1 MTYIARQRD
10 QNHILSLLVASQGDT
25 PDISILKYLAYSL
38 KFSLK
43 PAIIFYDFPID
54 KVGN

>member
-25 PDISILKYLAYSL
+25 PDISILKYLADSL